1 MILVASTY
9 YFYIYPY
16 TISEKT
22 PFINIEWK
30 GEKVFVEINK
40 QNFEW
45 LSSEGESIEKIQTFA
60 KNKYRDKWKHRLADD
75 YILVLR
81 DMGHWTFFSTRMKLR
96 DSSGNEINKRIPLS
110 SENREKTRNKISEN
124 KRIKRK
130 HNTVIPDSLAYIT
143 HRVDGY
149 RPSKNAKE
157 VKKDIFEY
165 NLSLPM
171 DSWVPRAMAVE
182 DLESLEYE
190 IKNNFSYADLKGINY
205 PIVIDAIIADIKN
218 GISKRDLGIQI
229 KRLLA
234 LFGDGHSRVSRSMLK
249 LDSLFLPFTI
259 QKLEDKY
266 IALTENKLYDTDYPE
281 IITIDRFAIDSLK
294 EKAGEMVAKGSPQF
308 YENNCLTY
316 LSYYGHLKSQLG
328 LEGISISM
336 QLSNGKDTI
345 SKSIELVGRDV
356 FVKNFRNKNS
366 QHKLLENNIGYIY
379 LHKMENTDDYQ
390 EWLRTAMDEFKNTDG
405 LIIDIRGNGG
415 GSRKPIYTLL
425 PYFLR
430 SPKVININ
438 VLRIDK
444 ENDPDVNEPIGQLE
458 KRMSYPEKSI
468 HWTSEEQKTIA
479 LFKQHFKAE
488 WNFDKNK
495 FSKWHYS
502 VVSPNGDYYNKP
514 VVILMDENNF
524 SASDIFLGA
533 FKGSRNITLLGS
545 KSGGGS
551 GFANLK
557 FLYHSGIMYLLSRMA
572 SFQPN
577 GKLYDGNG
585 ILPDKEIRVTL
596 NDIKTEKDVVLETA
610 FKTIAK

>member
-1 MILVASTY
+1 
-9 YFYIYPY
+9 
-16 TISEKT
+16 
-22 PFINIEWK
+22 
-30 GEKVFVEINK
+30 
-40 QNFEW
+40 
-45 LSSEGESIEKIQTFA
+45 
-60 KNKYRDKWKHRLADD
+60 
-75 YILVLR
+75 
-81 DMGHWTFFSTRMKLR
+81 
-96 DSSGNEINKRIPLS
+96 
-110 SENREKTRNKISEN
+110 
-124 KRIKRK
+124 
-130 HNTVIPDSLAYIT
+130 
-143 HRVDGY
+143 
-149 RPSKNAKE
+149 
-157 VKKDIFEY
+157 
-165 NLSLPM
+165 
-171 DSWVPRAMAVE
+171 
-182 DLESLEYE
+182 
-190 IKNNFSYADLKGINY
+190 
-205 PIVIDAIIADIKN
+205 
-218 GISKRDLGIQI
+218 
-229 KRLLA
+229 
-234 LFGDGHSRVSRSMLK
+234 
-249 LDSLFLPFTI
+249 
-259 QKLEDKY
+259 
-266 IALTENKLYDTDYPE
+266 
-281 IITIDRFAIDSLK
+281 
-294 EKAGEMVAKGSPQF
+294 
-308 YENNCLTY
+308 
-316 LSYYGHLKSQLG
+316 
-328 LEGISISM
+328 
-336 QLSNGKDTI
+336 
-345 SKSIELVGRDV
+345 
-356 FVKNFRNKNS
+356 
-366 QHKLLENNIGYIY
+366 
-379 LHKMENTDDYQ
+379 MENTDDYQ

-502 VVSPNGDYYNKP
+502 VVSPNGVYYNKP

-557 FLYHSGIMYLLSRMA
+557 VLYHSGIMYLLSRMA

>member
-1 MILVASTY
+1 
-9 YFYIYPY
+9 
-16 TISEKT
+16 
-22 PFINIEWK
+22 
-30 GEKVFVEINK
+30 
-40 QNFEW
+40 
-45 LSSEGESIEKIQTFA
+45 
-60 KNKYRDKWKHRLADD
+60 
-75 YILVLR
+75 
-81 DMGHWTFFSTRMKLR
+81 
-96 DSSGNEINKRIPLS
+96 
-110 SENREKTRNKISEN
+110 
-124 KRIKRK
+124 
-130 HNTVIPDSLAYIT
+130 
-143 HRVDGY
+143 
-149 RPSKNAKE
+149 
-157 VKKDIFEY
+157 
-165 NLSLPM
+165 
-171 DSWVPRAMAVE
+171 
-182 DLESLEYE
+182 
-190 IKNNFSYADLKGINY
+190 
-205 PIVIDAIIADIKN
+205 
-218 GISKRDLGIQI
+218 
-229 KRLLA
+229 

-281 IITIDRFAIDSLK
+281 IITIDGFAIDSLK

-356 FVKNFRNKNS
+356 FVKNFRNKKS

-379 LHKMENTDDYQ
+379 LHKMGNTDDYQ

-438 VLRIDK
+438 ILRIDK

-479 LFKQHFKAE
+479 LFKHHFKAE

-557 FLYHSGIMYLLSRMA
+557 VLYHSGIMYLLSRMA

-585 ILPDKEIRVTL
+585 ILPDKEIIVTL